1 MGDWQTD
8 GETDRDIESERQ
20 TETKT
25 DRVGYKEMKR
35 QRDKE
40 SGVRGRYRP
49 IDKGSVNNNNKRG
62 GGGVHRMQLEY
73 TQGTYTCIVH
83 AYYLRAE

>member
-25 DRVGYKEMKR
+25 DRVGYKETKR
-35 QRDKE
+35 Q
-40 SGVRGRYRP
+40 
-49 IDKGSVNNNNKRG
+49 
-62 GGGVHRMQLEY
+62 
-73 TQGTYTCIVH
+73 
-83 AYYLRAE
+83 